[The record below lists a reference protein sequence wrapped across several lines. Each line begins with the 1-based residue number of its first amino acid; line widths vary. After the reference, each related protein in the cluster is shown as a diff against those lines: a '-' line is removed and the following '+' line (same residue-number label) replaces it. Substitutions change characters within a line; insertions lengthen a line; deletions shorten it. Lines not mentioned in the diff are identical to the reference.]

1 MTSPAVLAEPETI
14 EIASGNSPDAGLV
27 RIPADRVRIGM
38 YVAELDRP
46 WTDTPFP
53 GHGLLVETDEHLAA
67 LRAQCSEVVIDTGFS
82 DSGVQ
87 DEIRAAASANAR
99 GSAAAVAKSRPSGWR
114 RPANRAR
121 DDVRFTSGHLRRL
134 RELAATPAPVLPAA
148 ALGEDA
154 GSTRL
159 RTSPGGFLERLKARF
174 GGAPADSGDVGRP
187 NWAARLAA
195 PAGALRWPDPIAL
208 ADALP
213 GARPAFAAAERQ
225 VSEAFGRLR
234 QGHGLDLPAIMGA
247 ADSLVSVVL
256 ECPDAARWLTAIHGQ
271 RSGLWNPAIADA
283 TLLAEFGRHLG
294 MPRETLLELATIG
307 LLADAGKALLPRD
320 LLEHP
325 GMLSA
330 VEYALVKQHVSLALD
345 MIETAGSLPPPIMR
359 GIAEHHE
366 RLDGSGYPGGLGG
379 GAIGIHGRMAAIVDT
394 FAALTTSRAYANAL
408 APESALA
415 ALLGWSGR
423 LFCPD
428 LVEHFAAML
437 GPYPVGSLV
446 ELASGEIAVV
456 VDRNAGARLHPR
468 LVVLT
473 AADKGPLRPVHGRR
487 GEQSPDDVYRGLKV
501 RIARGMPAGAY
512 GLQIPDIPAVTTAR
526 A

>member
-1 MTSPAVLAEPETI
+1 MTPPAALAEADTI
-14 EIASGNSPDAGLV
+14 EIASGHRPEAGLF
-27 RIPADRVRIGM
+27 RISADQARIGM
-38 YVAELDRP
+38 FVAELDRP

-53 GHGLLVETDEHLAA
+53 GHGLLVESDEQLAA
-67 LRAQCSEVVIDTGFS
+67 LREHCNEVVIDAGFS
-82 DSGVQ
+82 EPGTQ
-87 DEIRAAASANAR
+87 DRIRAAAAAKAP
-99 GSAAAVAKSRPSGWR
+99 GSAGSVASPGSVWR
-114 RPANRAR
+114 RPPGRAR
-121 DDVRFTSGHLRRL
+121 DDVRITSGNLRRV
-134 RELAATPAPVLPAA
+134 RELAATPAPALADAPPAERA
-148 ALGEDA
+148 TGDA
-154 GSTRL
+154 QQ
-159 RTSPGGFLERLKARF
+159 RTAPPGFLERLMARL
-174 GGAPADSGDVGRP
+174 GSAPRGAGDAGLP
-187 NWAARLAA
+187 NRVARLAA
-195 PAGALRWPDPIAL
+195 PAGQVRWPDPIAL

-225 VSEAFGRLR
+225 VFEAFDRLR
-234 QGHGLDLPAIMGA
+234 QGHGLDLPAFMNA

-271 RSGLWNPAIADA
+271 RSSLWSPAIADA

-294 MPRETLLELATIG
+294 MPRETLLELATVG
-307 LLADAGKALLPRD
+307 LLADAGKTLLPRE

-325 GMLSA
+325 GVLSP
-330 VEYALVKQHVSLALD
+330 VEFALVKQHVSLGLD
-345 MIETAGSLPPPIMR
+345 MIENAGSLPPRVTR

-379 GAIGIHGRMAAIVDT
+379 GAIGLHGRMAAIVDT
-394 FAALTTSRAYANAL
+394 YAALTTSRAYANAL
-408 APESALA
+408 APENALA

-446 ELASGEIAVV
+446 ELESGELAVV

-473 AADKGPLRPVHGRR
+473 APDKGPLRPVQGRR
-487 GEQSPDDVYRGLKV
+487 GEQSPDDIYRGLKV
-501 RIARGMPAGAY
+501 RIARGASAGAY
-512 GLQIPDIPAVTTAR
+512 GLQVPDIPF
-526 A
+526 